1 MKERWEREEKRVE
14 RTGKSRDDKEGKNV
28 DNIRN
33 KVIIFF
39 Y

>member
-1 MKERWEREEKRVE
+1 MKGKEQEGREGLQGKRG
-14 RTGKSRDDKEGKNV
+14 GKDKGRKKVV